1 MADRE
6 GTKLTIIIA
15 ILIVLTTYIL
25 IKIIIKL
32 NGDEIKCK
40 NSIPLHARSITTYD
54 KKYKDINDSNNKTI
68 KDLYIKTAYNC
79 CAISDRWLDLC
90 ALEYTINER
99 CRCLD
104 FAIFDYMGFPVVG
117 TTTTPN
123 GLSMDSYN
131 YINFDKVMKT
141 VIKKGFVDNITDPL
155 FINLRIKSASLKLYD
170 LIASIL
176 NKYIIGSKL
185 LSINYT
191 YYTYYNN
198 SKKLDLN
205 ELTMDVL
212 RGKVVIMIS
221 DYNTSTFEKSNLQ
234 EYTNILGEVVNTGYF
249 EKCEHGETLDDLL
262 QINNGHIINGNI
274 TSDNITSILDLSNN
288 ILISIPDDI
297 NYNPNYCYYKKA
309 GVNFIGMSFQ
319 NNIKPSKKTL
329 KKTLKKN
336 FGADNKYF
344 SELLDYE
351 MQGNLDNY
359 NKWFNDNNTSF
370 IIKTEDDDNDDND
383 ENTTG
388 CYKKY
393 SNSSSS
399 SSSYIEYLLKENT

>member
-1 MADRE
+1 MVDSK
-6 GTKLTIIIA
+6 GSKLTIIIA

-40 NSIPLHARSITTYD
+40 NSIPLHARSIMTYD
-54 KKYKDINDSNNKTI
+54 KKYKDNPDSNDKTI
-68 KDLYIKTAYNC
+68 KELYIKTAYNC

-117 TTTTPN
+117 TTTTRN

-198 SKKLDLN
+198 SKKLNLN

-221 DYNTSTFEKSNLQ
+221 DYNTSTFKKSNLQ

-249 EKCEHGETLDDLL
+249 EKCVDGGTLDDLL

-274 TSDNITSILDLSNN
+274 TSDNITSISDNITSITNLSN

-329 KKTLKKN
+329 KKN

-351 MQGNLDNY
+351 MLGNLDNY

-370 IIKTEDDDNDDND
+370 IIKTEDDDND

-399 SSSYIEYLLKENT
+399 SSSYIEDLLKENT